1 MSGIPIFI
9 FGPNDIFFISEAK
22 KKKWALV
29 CSDNEQLALENS
41 IKKILFDKKFKNN
54 TVKYALKE
62 SKNFELELIKKEFL
76 KLLIKTKN

>member
-1 MSGIPIFI
+1 MIF
-9 FGPNDIFFISEAK
+9 SLYQKQK

-29 CSDNEQLALENS
+29 CSDNDQVALENS